1 MHIYLIRHAEALPH
15 QKDEQR
21 PLSLRGKEEAKL
33 VSNFL
38 KKQSPAIVGE
48 VWYSAKL
55 RAKQTAE
62 IFVKELAW
70 NVPTKEMTG
79 LEPDDDIAEIVDR
92 LNKANTSIM
101 IVGHMPFLGHLA
113 SHLVGRGSS
122 NMFNFEPSAVL
133 SLSHVLDR
141 GGWVVQWMIGPSVIE
156 G

>member
-1 MHIYLIRHAEALPH
+1 MHIYLIRHAEALPDRED
-15 QKDEQR
+15 KKR
-21 PLSLRGKEEAKL
+21 PLSQRGKEEARL

-38 KKQSPAIVGE
+38 KKQSPAMAGE
-48 VWYSAKL
+48 VWHSTRL

-62 IFVKELAW
+62 IFIKELAW
-70 NVPTKEMTG
+70 NVPVKEITG
-79 LEPDDDIAEIVDR
+79 LEPDDDIAEVVDR
-92 LNKANTSIM
+92 LNKAQTSIM

-113 SHLVGRGSS
+113 SSLVGRGSS